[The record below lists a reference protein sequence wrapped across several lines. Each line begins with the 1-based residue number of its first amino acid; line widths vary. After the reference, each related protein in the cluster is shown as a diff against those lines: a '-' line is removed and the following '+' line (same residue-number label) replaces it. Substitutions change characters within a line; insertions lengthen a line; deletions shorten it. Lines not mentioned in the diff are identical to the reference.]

1 MEAPQGFGLF
11 SCLRCT
17 MYSGFSR
24 TLDVDLPREKTSRD
38 KWNLHRSKGIPMS
51 DAHGLTLHITYT
63 RQQIT
68 TEGKE
73 K

>member
-24 TLDVDLPREKTSRD
+24 ALDVDLLREKTSRN

-51 DAHGLTLHITYT
+51 DAHGLT
-63 RQQIT
+63 
-68 TEGKE
+68 
-73 K
+73 